1 MSIKNTIQKGVNTI
15 FKVLKSIVYPAVYTD
30 TSDDGFS
37 VAVTVTHTVDV
48 IIDSFSER
56 DVQFLS
62 FSELIQP
69 QDVKGLIR
77 GSQLPVFP
85 TTTGTLTVTSTDAV
99 NGKYSVIAA
108 TTDAATAL
116 YTVLLRRV

>member
-1 MSIKNTIQKGVNTI
+1 MSIKTVINKGVSTV
-15 FKVLKSIVYPAVYTD
+15 FKVLKSIVYPAVYT
-30 TSDDGFS
+30 TVQDDGFS
-37 VAVTVTHTVDV
+37 TAVTKDYTVDV

-77 GSQLPVFP
+77 GSQLPVYPSSKDF
-85 TTTGTLTVTSTDAV
+85 LVVTSTDAS
-99 NGKYSVIAA
+99 NGKYSVIASS
-108 TTDAATAL
+108 TDPAFAL

>member
-1 MSIKNTIQKGVNTI
+1 MSINTTIHKGVSTI
-15 FKVLKSIVYPAVYTD
+15 FKVLKSLLYSAEYVDVV
-30 TSDDGFS
+30 DDGFDRTE
-37 VAVTVTHTVDV
+37 VIYTVDV

-85 TTTGTLTVTSTDAV
+85 SSADVLIVGGDGPRS
-99 NGKYSVIAA
+99 GKFSVIAFS
-108 TTDAATAL
+108 TDPAGAL
-116 YTVLLRRV
+116 FTVLLRRV